1 MTVHPVPRR
10 ALLRMAGLSLAAVPF
25 ITQGARAAG
34 SSEISAPIEHLNAA
48 LLKAMK
54 AGRKAPFTERYNILA
69 PAVEQAF
76 DLDTVL
82 RVSVGPHW
90 ATLPPDQQAQLQAA
104 FRRYTVANYAA
115 NFDEY
120 TGQKFELVP
129 ETRSVGAN
137 EQVVTTRIVPSDGSA
152 PTTLSYVMRQTSAGW
167 KSVDVL
173 ADGSISR
180 VATQRSDFRSVL
192 TSGGG
197 SALVASL
204 QRKVATLSGGS
215 LA

>member
-1 MTVHPVPRR
+1 MAVHPIPRR
-10 ALLRMAGLSLAAVPF
+10 ALLRIAGLSIAAVPF
-25 ITQGARAAG
+25 FTQRASAGG
-34 SSEISAPIEHLNAA
+34 SSEAIAPIEHLNAT
-48 LLKAMK
+48 LLTAMK
-54 AGRKAPFTERYNILA
+54 AGRKTPFTDRYNMLA

-82 RVSVGPHW
+82 RVSIGPHW
-90 ATLPPDQQAQLQAA
+90 ATLTPDEQAQLQAA
-104 FRRYTVANYAA
+104 FRRYTIATYAA
-115 NFDEY
+115 NFDDY
-120 TGQKFELVP
+120 SGQKLEIVP
-129 ETRSVGAN
+129 QTRSVGAN

-152 PTTLSYVMRQTSAGW
+152 PNTLGYVMRQTASGW
-167 KSVDVL
+167 KAVDVL

-204 QRKVATLSGGS
+204 QRKVATLSGGA

>member
-1 MTVHPVPRR
+1 MAVHPIPRR
-10 ALLRMAGLSLAAVPF
+10 ALLRIAGLSVAAAPLF
-25 ITQGARAAG
+25 AQAASAAG
-34 SSEISAPIEHLNAA
+34 SSEAIAPIERLNAA

-54 AGRKAPFTERYNILA
+54 AGRNTPFTERYNMLA

-76 DLDTVL
+76 DLDAVL
-82 RVSVGPHW
+82 RVSVGPQW
-90 ATLPPDQQAQLQAA
+90 ATLPPDQQAQLEAA
-104 FRRYTVANYAA
+104 FRRYTIATYAA

-120 TGQKFELVP
+120 SGQKFEIVP
-129 ETRSVGAN
+129 QTRSFGAN

-152 PTTLSYVMRQTSAGW
+152 PNTLGYVMRQTGSGW
-167 KSVDVL
+167 KAVDVL

-204 QRKVATLSGGS
+204 QHKVATLSGGA

>member
-1 MTVHPVPRR
+1 MAVHPIPRR
-10 ALLRMAGLSLAAVPF
+10 ALLRIAGLSVAAVPF
-25 ITQGARAAG
+25 FARAVSAAG
-34 SSEISAPIEHLNAA
+34 LSEATAPIERLNAA

-54 AGRKAPFTERYNILA
+54 AGRNTPFTERYNMLA
-69 PAVEQAF
+69 PVVEQAF

-90 ATLPPDQQAQLQAA
+90 AALAPDQQAQLEAA
-104 FRRYTVANYAA
+104 FRRYTIATYAA
-115 NFDEY
+115 NFDDY
-120 TGQKFELVP
+120 SGQKFEIVP
-129 ETRSVGAN
+129 QTRGVGAN
-137 EQVVTTRIVPSDGSA
+137 EQVVTTRVVPSDGSA
-152 PTTLSYVMRQTSAGW
+152 PSTLGYVMRQTASGW
-167 KSVDVL
+167 KAVDVL

-204 QRKVATLSGGS
+204 QRKVATLSGGA